1 MHALLIIFLFVLA
14 QRCKSDAQAIEFSQ
28 GEKTLEKSSL
38 VSLLPPISTFTFS
51 LDGEGQSNETTK
63 NSTEGSSQEGKNS
76 TEGSSL
82 EGKNSTEGSSHEGNS
97 TEGSSHEGET
107 KTEVPSKI
115 NIFGSL
121 GYIKVFQ
128 GSIVR
133 LHIRSFKAVYLLSLS
148 LQPSFSQSF

>member
-1 MHALLIIFLFVLA
+1 MRALLIIFLFVLA

-28 GEKTLEKSSL
+28 GKKTLEKSSL
-38 VSLLPPISTFTFS
+38 VSLLPPISTFIFS
-51 LDGEGQSNETTK
+51 LDGEGQSNEKAK
-63 NSTEGSSQEGKNS
+63 NSTEGSSQVGKNS
-76 TEGSSL
+76 TEGSSH
-82 EGKNSTEGSSHEGNS
+82 EGNSTEGSSHEGNS